1 MTTEVS
7 ALRKSFQDIWAGP
20 VLGESVSIDKKDSS
34 DMDTVRCLNLQVAHT
49 TREDICDPTRIGT
62 RTFER
67 RRKLSGRN
75 TMDTVCRLPQGIL
88 SRFRVGVPKE
98 YNTEELDPA
107 VRRIWLEALQTL
119 HNRGLSIHSI
129 SLPTTQVALSA
140 YYVIAAAEASSNL
153 AKYDGVRY
161 GKPSANDPLTRTAF
175 ATTRA
180 AKLGEEVKRRIL
192 LGSYTLSADAIQN
205 HFLKAQ
211 KVRRLV
217 QRDFDKVFRSSNP
230 LLDGESC
237 FNDDAGVDFIVAPTT
252 PTFPPTLSSL
262 KSKSPIDTFADDVL
276 TVPASLAGLPAISV
290 PIPLSGLDNNKARK
304 EIATMPCVG
313 LQVMGQYGS
322 DLPVIQFGR
331 YLQKIVLSARAPST
345 QDKSVSNSV
354 GG

>member
-1 MTTEVS
+1 M
-7 ALRKSFQDIWAGP
+7 G
-20 VLGESVSIDKKDSS
+20 GESGSIDKKNSS
-34 DMDTVRCLNLQVAHT
+34 EMGTVGAVSLQVAHA
-49 TREDICDPTRIGT
+49 TREDGCDPTKIGKS
-62 RTFER
+62 TFER
-67 RRKLSGRN
+67 RRKIRGHNHR
-75 TMDTVCRLPQGIL
+75 DTVCRLPNTPL
-88 SRFRVGVPKE
+88 SKLRIGVPKQ

-107 VRRIWLEALQTL
+107 IRRIWLEALQIL
-119 HNRGLSIHSI
+119 HKRGHSIHSI

-161 GKPSANDPLTRTAF
+161 GKPSADDPLTRPAF

-192 LGSYTLSADAIQN
+192 LGSYTLSADAIDN

-217 QRDFDKVFRSSNP
+217 QRDFDRVFRSSNP
-230 LLDGESC
+230 LLDCENSV
-237 FNDDAGVDFIVAPTT
+237 NSDAGVDFIITPTA

-262 KSKSPIDTFADDVL
+262 TSKSPIDTFADDVL

-290 PIPLSGLDNNKARK
+290 PIPLSGLNSNKTHRRLA
-304 EIATMPCVG
+304 AMPCVG

-322 DLPVIQFGR
+322 DLTVIQFGR
-331 YLQKIVLSARAPST
+331 YIQTIVLSARARAT
-345 QDKSVSNSV
+345 QDKSASDSVSV
-354 GG
+354 

>member
-1 MTTEVS
+1 MTIEVS
-7 ALRKSFQDIWAGP
+7 VLKRPFQDIWAGP
-20 VLGESVSIDKKDSS
+20 MVGESEKDSS
-34 DMDTVRCLNLQVAHT
+34 EMDAVHDVSLQAAHA
-49 TREDICDPTRIGT
+49 TREGALDPTTIGKS
-62 RTFER
+62 TFER
-67 RRKLSGRN
+67 RRKLRGRF
-75 TMDTVCRLPQGIL
+75 TIDTVCKLPNAML
-88 SRFRVGVPKE
+88 SRLRIGVPKE

-107 VRRIWLEALQTL
+107 IRRTWLEALQNL
-119 HNRGLSIHSI
+119 HNRGHSIHLI

-161 GKPSANDPLTRTAF
+161 GKPSADDPLSRTTF

-192 LGSYTLSADAIQN
+192 LGSYTLSADAINN

-217 QRDFDKVFRSSNP
+217 QRDFDRVFRSSNP
-230 LLDGESC
+230 LLDCENYV
-237 FNDDAGVDFIVAPTT
+237 NDDAGVDFIITPTT

-262 KSKSPIDTFADDVL
+262 ASKSPIDTFADDVL
-276 TVPASLAGLPAISV
+276 TVPASLAGLPALSV
-290 PIPLSGLDNNKARK
+290 PAPLSGVSIKAQK
-304 EIATMPCVG
+304 KLAATPCVG

-322 DLPVIQFGR
+322 DLSVIQFGR
-331 YLQKIVLSARAPST
+331 YLRNIVLSARDRAM
-345 QDKSVSNSV
+345 QDEPTSDSV